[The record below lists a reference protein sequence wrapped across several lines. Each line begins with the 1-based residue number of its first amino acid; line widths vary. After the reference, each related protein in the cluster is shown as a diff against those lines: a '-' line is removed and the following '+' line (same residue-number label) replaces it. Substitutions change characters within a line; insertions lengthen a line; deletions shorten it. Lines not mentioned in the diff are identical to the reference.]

1 MNNSSLHLL
10 FFSTDT
16 HLLVHLQPLAAAD
29 AIDHLVVN
37 DDDGGNAGWICGKD
51 DDDDK
56 RDLSVDVG
64 PQPLERRC
72 CCIFL
77 SLPTIPTISNCRPKN
92 EIAKPSKIGKYE

>member
-10 FFSTDT
+10 FLSTDT

-56 RDLSVDVG
+56 RDLSVDVD

-77 SLPTIPTISNCRPKN
+77 SLPTNPTISNC
-92 EIAKPSKIGKYE
+92 